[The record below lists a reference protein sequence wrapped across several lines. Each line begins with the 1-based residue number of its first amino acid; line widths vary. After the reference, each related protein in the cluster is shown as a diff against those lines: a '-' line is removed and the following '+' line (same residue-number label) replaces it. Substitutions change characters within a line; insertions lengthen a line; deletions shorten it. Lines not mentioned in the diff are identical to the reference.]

1 MSFRQFNDY
10 LENDTPITFRKFK
23 KTIHNGKEWEDKIFY
38 ETRKDV
44 QQAARWLQEKY
55 GNGVYCQAWWATHNA
70 VCMSETVYT
79 HYALSV

>member
-1 MSFRQFNDY
+1 MTYF
-10 LENDTPITFRKFK
+10 EEDTPITFRKFTK
-23 KTIHNGKEWEDKIFY
+23 KIFNGTEWEDKIFY

-44 QQAARWLQEKY
+44 NTATRWLQEKY
-55 GNGVYCQAWWATHNA
+55 GEGCYCQKWWATYSA